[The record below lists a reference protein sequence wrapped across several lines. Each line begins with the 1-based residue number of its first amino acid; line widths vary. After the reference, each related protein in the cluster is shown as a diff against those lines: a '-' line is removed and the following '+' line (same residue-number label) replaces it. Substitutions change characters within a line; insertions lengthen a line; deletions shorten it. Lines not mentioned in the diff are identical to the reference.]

1 MMGRAV
7 IGVDLGGTNV
17 RSGHLVDG
25 RITRVDS
32 RPISSRGTQEAVL
45 QDLIHS
51 IEAIMTPDVGA
62 IGIGVPAVVD
72 TRQGIVYDVQNIPSW
87 HEVPLRALLEQHFG
101 VPVLVNNDANCFAA
115 GEWYYGRAKGYQ
127 DVVGLILGTGVAAG
141 LICNN
146 QLYEG
151 RNCGAG
157 EFGMLPYLEH
167 NLEFYASGNYFRHFH
182 HLSGE
187 EVFNRARTGDPDALQ
202 IFHEYG
208 RHVSMVVRAV
218 LFAMDP
224 QIIILGGS
232 VSKAYPYFEK
242 SLWHHLQ
249 DFPYRPVIQNIK
261 IEPSEAENIAIYG
274 AAALHLGSGPT
285 DANGTL

>member
-1 MMGRAV
+1 MKVSTV

-17 RSGHLVDG
+17 RSGYVING
-25 RITRVDS
+25 RITRIDS
-32 RPISSRGTQEAVL
+32 RPISSKGGQEVVL
-45 QDLIHS
+45 GDLISS
-51 IEAIMTPDVGA
+51 IEAIMTPEVEA

-72 TRQGIVYDVQNIPSW
+72 TRAGIVYDVQNIPSW
-87 HEVPLRALLEQHFG
+87 HEVPLKVLLEQHFG

-115 GEWYYGRAKGYQ
+115 GEWYYGKGNGYM

-146 QLYEG
+146 KLYEG

-167 NLEFYASGNYFRHFH
+167 NLEFYASGNFFRHFH
-182 HLSGE
+182 QLSGE
-187 EVFNRARTGDPDALQ
+187 EVFNQARSGDPEALQ

-218 LFAMDP
+218 LFAIDP

-232 VSKAYPYFEK
+232 VSKAYPFFEK
-242 SLWHHLQ
+242 SLRHHLE
-249 DFPYRPVIQNIK
+249 DFPYRPVIQNII

-274 AAALHLGSGPT
+274 AAALHLGSP
-285 DANGTL
+285 NN